1 MTRDRDYYRA
11 LTNKDLVDEA
21 KNAINPDWHELAIV
35 LAERLEK
42 EEFNP
47 ANWNAC
53 PRCGYED

>member
-1 MTRDRDYYRA
+1 MTKDRDYYRA
-11 LTNKDLVDEA
+11 LTNRELIDEA
-21 KNAINPDWHELAIV
+21 KNAIRPDWQELAIA

-47 ANWNAC
+47 SNWNRC